1 MVSQEQFKTLPDSPY
16 SRGIKKE
23 TMKKRHFKYFLLAL
37 SLGIF
42 VNVAEAQKKKATTR
56 SSTKRASTR
65 KTTASKTKTKIKP
78 TEAQVDPVAVVAE
91 AAAPAYFNDSLP
103 IKYVKKSLRPD
114 EAVETTMLKDR
125 TPLPYENLRAD
136 DAMYRHKI
144 WREIDT
150 REKINL
156 PFKYAADE
164 NNGNQRFISILFK
177 AIQDSAVTVFDP
189 IDDRFTTPMT
199 RADIVRKMSGEPVI
213 VPIYDSIG
221 NVVRYDTTSR
231 DIVLDSFY
239 KFRLKEEVIF
249 DKESSRLFWRI
260 LGIAPVMNVYTAQT
274 NQFIGTQE
282 LFWVYYP
289 DMRPIFS
296 RYDVYNGKNYGARMS
311 WEDLFEGRMFYG
323 RIIKSTIDNPYDR
336 FIEQYPGLKDKG
348 ILQLLEGENIK
359 EKIFNYEQDLWA
371 Y

>member
-1 MVSQEQFKTLPDSPY
+1 
-16 SRGIKKE
+16 
-23 TMKKRHFKYFLLAL
+23 MKKRLIKSLLL
-37 SLGIF
+37 MMCLCMFINS
-42 VNVAEAQKKKATTR
+42 VEAQKKKTTTR
-56 SSTKRASTR
+56 TATKRASTR
-65 KTTASKTKTKIKP
+65 KTTASKTKAKVSP
-78 TEAQVDPVAVVAE
+78 TEAQVDTVAAVVAVPVP
-91 AAAPAYFNDSLP
+91 AAPADDSLP
-103 IKYVKKSLRPD
+103 IKTVKKSLRPD

-156 PFKYAADE
+156 PFKYSADE

-177 AIQDSAVTVFDP
+177 AIQDSAVTVFSS

-199 RADIVRKMSGEPVI
+199 KSEVAKVVAGDSVPVPLI
-213 VPIYDSIG
+213 DSNG
-221 NVVRYDTTSR
+221 VTYGVRYQR
-231 DIVLDSFY
+231 NEVNLDSFY
-239 KFRLKEEVIF
+239 KFRIKEEVIF

-260 LGIAPVMNVYTAQT
+260 LGIAPVKNIITSQGL
-274 NQFIGTQE
+274 NLGESE

-296 RYDVYNGKNYGARMS
+296 KYDVYNGKNYGARMS

-336 FIEQYPGLKDKG
+336 FINQYPGLRDKG

>member
-1 MVSQEQFKTLPDSPY
+1 MRF
-16 SRGIKKE
+16 
-23 TMKKRHFKYFLLAL
+23 FKYFLLAL
-37 SLGIF
+37 CLGILTNT
-42 VNVAEAQKKKATTR
+42 VEAQKKRT
-56 SSTKRASTR
+56 STKRASTR
-65 KTTASKTKTKIKP
+65 KTTSSRTKAKIQP
-78 TEAQVDPVAVVAE
+78 TVAEADPVAVVE
-91 AAAPAYFNDSLP
+91 ATPPPQNDSLP
-103 IKYVKKSLRPD
+103 IKTVKKSLRPD

-156 PFKYAADE
+156 PFRYAADE

-177 AIQDSAVTVFDP
+177 AIQDSAVTVFSS

-199 RADIVRKMSGEPVI
+199 KGEIVQKLSGDPVI
-213 VPIYDSIG
+213 SPFYDSLG
-221 NVVRYDTTSR
+221 NITRYDTLAR

-239 KFRLKEEVIF
+239 KFRIKEEVIF

-260 LGIAPVMNVYTAQT
+260 LGIAPVMNVYTTQT
-274 NQFIGTQE
+274 NQYQGTTE

-296 RYDVYNGKNYGARMS
+296 KYDVYNGKNYGARMS
-311 WEDLFEGRMFYG
+311 WEDLFESRMFYG

-336 FIEQYPGLKDKG
+336 FIDEYPGLKDKG

-359 EKIFNYEQDLWA
+359 EKIFNYEQDLWS

>member
-1 MVSQEQFKTLPDSPY
+1 MK
-16 SRGIKKE
+16 IK
-23 TMKKRHFKYFLLAL
+23 HFKYFLLAFC
-37 SLGIF
+37 LGMF
-42 VNVAEAQKKKATTR
+42 VNTVEAQKKKTTR

-65 KTTASKTKTKIKP
+65 KTTSSRTKANIQP
-78 TEAQVDPVAVVAE
+78 TAPQIDTVAVAIVPP
-91 AAAPAYFNDSLP
+91 APPNDSLP
-103 IKYVKKSLRPD
+103 IKTVKKSLRPD

-156 PFKYAADE
+156 PFRYAADE

-177 AIQDSAVTVFDP
+177 AIQDSAVTVFDQV
-189 IDDRFTTPMT
+189 DDRFTTPMT
-199 RADIVRKMSGEPVI
+199 KLEVVQKLSGEPI
-213 VPIYDSIG
+213 QVPLYDSLG
-221 NVVRYDTTSR
+221 NVTGYKSESR

-239 KFRLKEEVIF
+239 KFRIKEEVIF

-274 NQFIGTQE
+274 NQFIGTTE

-296 RYDVYNGKNYGARMS
+296 KYDVYNGKNYGARMS
-311 WEDLFEGRMFYG
+311 WEDLFESRMFYG

-336 FIEQYPGLKDKG
+336 YIDQYPGLKDKG

>member
-1 MVSQEQFKTLPDSPY
+1 
-16 SRGIKKE
+16 
-23 TMKKRHFKYFLLAL
+23 MKKWYFKYFMLAL
-37 SLGIF
+37 CLGIF
-42 VNVAEAQKKKATTR
+42 VNTVEAQTKKKTTR
-56 SSTKRASTR
+56 TATKRASTR
-65 KTTASKTKTKIKP
+65 KTTKTKTKAKISP
-78 TEAQVDPVAVVAE
+78 TVAQADTVAVA
-91 AAAPAYFNDSLP
+91 AAAPAVFNDSLP
-103 IKYVKKSLRPD
+103 IKTVKKSLRPD

-177 AIQDSAVTVFDP
+177 AIQDSAVTVFDV

-199 RADIVRKMSGEPVI
+199 KADIVRKISGEAIISPF
-213 VPIYDSIG
+213 YDSLG
-221 NVVRYDTTSR
+221 NITRYDTVSR

-274 NQFIGTQE
+274 NQFVGTQE

-296 RYDVYNGKNYGARMS
+296 KYDVYNGKNYGARMS
-311 WEDLFEGRMFYG
+311 WEDLFESRMFYG
-323 RIIKSTIDNPYDR
+323 RIIKSTMDNPYDR
-336 FIEQYPGLKDKG
+336 FIDQYPGLVNKG

-359 EKIFNYEQDLWA
+359 DKIFNYEQDLWS